1 MHVRSCG
8 YILISHKYRFNKYE
22 IIYQQ
27 IFIGAAL
34 FSMTGLVSCVGDLDQ
49 LPNDPNSI
57 TSGNFGEDPQK
68 YLSEVMAKCYSSL
81 AVSGQGDP

>member
-1 MHVRSCG
+1 MKS
-8 YILISHKYRFNKYE
+8 YISK
-22 IIYQQ
+22 

-68 YLSEVMAKCYSSL
+68 YLS
-81 AVSGQGDP
+81 